1 MSRRYNRQ
9 SRDEAFAATRRSIVE
24 AAKVLHAERGVAG
37 TSWHKIAERA
47 HVSPVTV
54 YRHFRS
60 LAELIPACAQSFV
73 DSVVPMTEE
82 EARAAFAELGS
93 PMERLERLIRDDC
106 ACYQRG
112 RDWFHAAM
120 RESDLLP
127 ELGLVVSVQQAT
139 LRTLIRAALADE
151 SAPEE
156 LVASLQA
163 IIDFPF
169 WKALVDAGVPEA
181 DAPSVMLTAS
191 KAQISRERLSGRIR
205 LSN

>member
-1 MSRRYNRQ
+1 
-9 SRDEAFAATRRSIVE
+9 
-24 AAKVLHAERGVAG
+24 
-37 TSWHKIAERA
+37 
-47 HVSPVTV
+47 
-54 YRHFRS
+54 
-60 LAELIPACAQSFV
+60 
-73 DSVVPMTEE
+73 VVPMTEE

-127 ELGLVVSVQQAT
+127 ELGLVVSAQQAT

-156 LVASLQA
+156 LVASLQV

-191 KAQISRERLSGRIR
+191 EAQISRERLSGRIR

>member
-9 SRDEAFAATRRSIVE
+9 SRDEAFAATRQSIVE
-24 AAKVLHAERGVAG
+24 AAKDLHAEHGVAG
-37 TSWHKIAERA
+37 TSWHEIAKRA
-47 HVSPVTV
+47 RVSPVTV

-73 DSVVPMTEE
+73 DSVMPMSEE

-127 ELGLVVSVQQAT
+127 ELGLVVSAQQAT
-139 LRTLIRAALADE
+139 LRTLVRAALAGE
-151 SAPEE
+151 SVPDE

-181 DAPSVMLTAS
+181 DAPSVMLAAS
-191 KAQISRERLSGRIR
+191 EAQLSRERLSGRMR
-205 LSN
+205 LSS

>member
-1 MSRRYNRQ
+1 
-9 SRDEAFAATRRSIVE
+9 
-24 AAKVLHAERGVAG
+24 
-37 TSWHKIAERA
+37 
-47 HVSPVTV
+47 
-54 YRHFRS
+54 
-60 LAELIPACAQSFV
+60 
-73 DSVVPMTEE
+73 
-82 EARAAFAELGS
+82 
-93 PMERLERLIRDDC
+93 
-106 ACYQRG
+106 
-112 RDWFHAAM
+112 M

-127 ELGLVVSVQQAT
+127 ELGLVVSAQQAT